1 MKTKLGAM
9 SASGR
14 RLRLVRQTERA
25 ECGLAC
31 LAMIAGHY
39 HLDIDLAVLR
49 RQFKP
54 SARGANL
61 RSLIAVADQLGLRSR
76 AVKVPL
82 DKLGKLDMP
91 AVLHWS
97 MNHFVVIEQMK
108 RGRALIHD
116 PDGESRWLSLEE
128 ISSQFTGVALEVAP
142 AVEFTPVTIRER
154 LRFSQLWTS
163 MVGWKRALLQT
174 IALTAMLQAFA
185 LASPYYLQ
193 IAIDSVV
200 PAGDL
205 NLLAVLAIG
214 FGLMTLLNGGVTL
227 LRSYV
232 LIAAG
237 SSLGYGITVNVA
249 RRLFRLPIEWFERRT
264 LGDVLS
270 RFQSVLPL
278 KQFMTEGAVATILDG
293 AMALMTFALM
303 MFYSPA
309 LATVSVISPVLY
321 GLLRLSTF
329 GLQRRA
335 QNDLIVAGG
344 KEQTTMIESLR
355 GIITLRLFNR
365 EAMRHAFWQSRLSEL
380 TNAQIS
386 LSRVNAWQQAGNAA
400 IFGLETIV
408 LVWLAIRQVVGGA
421 FTVGMVFAFLAY
433 RTQFQQRAISLI
445 DQVGNFGLL
454 KLHLERLSDI
464 ALSEQDRSF
473 AANPMDPAL
482 LVGRIELR
490 NISFAYSPTEPS
502 VLNRLD
508 LNIEPGGFVAITG
521 PSGGGKTTLVKILLG
536 LIDPDSGDL
545 LIDGVPLTRFG
556 YKNYHEQVAAVL
568 QDDHLFEGSIADNV
582 ALFDDQP
589 DPDRIKDAARVAA
602 LHDDIV
608 SMPMGY
614 ETLIGDMGSSLSGGQ
629 RQRLLLARAI
639 YRRPRLLILDEG
651 TSHLDPAKEQAV
663 NLAISELGITRIIV
677 AHRIETILSA
687 ERIVTL
693 AEGRLTDVTA
703 TLKAAARDPIS
714 TP

>member
-1 MKTKLGAM
+1 MKMMLGA
-9 SASGR
+9 ASVSNR
-14 RLRLVRQTERA
+14 PIRIVRQTERA

-31 LAMIAGHY
+31 LAMIAAHH
-39 HLDIDLAVLR
+39 HLDIDLSVLR

-54 SARGANL
+54 SARGASL

-82 DKLGKLDMP
+82 DKLGKLELP
-91 AVLHWS
+91 AILHWN
-97 MNHFVVIEQMK
+97 MNHFVVIEKVK

-116 PDGESRWLSLEE
+116 PDGETRWLPLEE
-128 ISSQFTGVALEVAP
+128 ISHQFTGVALEVAP
-142 AVEFTPVTIRER
+142 AAEFTPATIRER

-163 MVGWKRALLQT
+163 IVGWKRALLQT
-174 IALTAMLQAFA
+174 IALSATLQLFA
-185 LASPYYLQ
+185 LASPYFMQ
-193 IAIDSVV
+193 IAIDGVV
-200 PAGDL
+200 PANDL
-205 NLLAVLAIG
+205 ELLAALAIG
-214 FGLMTLLNGGVTL
+214 FGLMTILNGGVTL

-237 SSLGYGITVNVA
+237 NSLGYGITANVA

-293 AMALMTFALM
+293 AMALLTFALM
-303 MFYSPA
+303 MFYSPM
-309 LATVSVISPVLY
+309 LAMVSMISPTLY
-321 GLLRLSTF
+321 GVLRFSTF
-329 GLQRRA
+329 GAQRRA

-355 GIITLRLFNR
+355 GITTLRLFNR
-365 EAMRHAFWQSRLSEL
+365 EAMRHALWQTRLAEL
-380 TNAQIS
+380 TNSQIS
-386 LSRVNAWQQAGNAA
+386 LSRVTAWQQAGNATVL
-400 IFGLETIV
+400 GLETV
-408 LVWLAIRQVVGGA
+408 LLVWLAIRQVVGGA

-445 DQVGNFGLL
+445 DQAGNFGLL

-464 ALSEQDRSF
+464 ALSDQDRSF
-473 AANPMDPAL
+473 ATIPTDPAL

-490 NISFAYSPTEPS
+490 NVSFAYSPTDPKVLDDLSLS
-502 VLNRLD
+502 V
-508 LNIEPGGFVAITG
+508 EPGGFVAITG

-536 LIDPDSGDL
+536 LIDLDSGDL
-545 LIDGVPLTRFG
+545 LVDGVPLRQFG
-556 YKNYHEQVAAVL
+556 HKNYHEQVAAVL
-568 QDDHLFEGSIADNV
+568 QDDHLFEGSIADNI

-589 DPDRIKDAARVAA
+589 DLDRIRDVARMAA
-602 LHDDIV
+602 LHDDIQA
-608 SMPMGY
+608 MPMRY

-629 RQRLLLARAI
+629 RQRLLLARAL

-663 NLAISELGITRIIV
+663 NRAISELGITRIIV
-677 AHRIETILSA
+677 AHRIETIQSA
-687 ERIVTL
+687 ERVVAL
-693 AEGRLTDVTA
+693 AEGRLTDMTA
-703 TLKAAARDPIS
+703 KIKTAPNTTQKA
-714 TP
+714 